1 LEHWKHKKKRRMR
14 IKVKFL
20 STMKQ
25 ITGERCGIITLSE
38 NATVT
43 DLLRLI
49 SMTYDGNL
57 ATLLFEDDKV
67 SIRNDLLV
75 LVNDVE
81 INALEGYKTALSE
94 GDEVALMPIA
104 HGG

>member
-1 LEHWKHKKKRRMR
+1 MR
-14 IKVKFL
+14 VKVKFL

-25 ITGERCGIITLSE
+25 IAGKDYGIITLGE
-38 NATVT
+38 KATVA
-43 DLLRLI
+43 DLLKLV
-49 SMTYDGNL
+49 SMTYNGNL

-75 LVNDVE
+75 LVNDAE
-81 INALEGYKTALSE
+81 INVLKGDKTALSE

>member
-1 LEHWKHKKKRRMR
+1 
-14 IKVKFL
+14 VKFL

-25 ITGERCGIITLSE
+25 VAGQDDKVMVIDE
-38 NATVT
+38 NATVA
-43 DLLRLI
+43 DLLKLVSTTCNRNI
-49 SMTYDGNL
+49 V
-57 ATLLFEDDKV
+57 TLLFEDDES
-67 SIRNDLLV
+67 SIRNDTLI

-81 INALEGYKTALSE
+81 ISVLEGDETRLSD